1 MGFRIP
7 RKSSDEV
14 RSAGKYHYICT
25 YRAAAAPCSYIHT
38 DVVSAT
44 TAVQRSR
51 IYYVFLFFYEIPST
65 LNYCESHF
73 IKLKADSVGNYLLQI
88 KSKLRNAGGDK

>member
-25 YRAAAAPCSYIHT
+25 YELRAAELPGSYIHT

-44 TAVQRSR
+44 QPCSDH
-51 IYYVFLFFYEIPST
+51 VFIMSFYSFMKYQT
-65 LNYCESHF
+65 L
-73 IKLKADSVGNYLLQI
+73 
-88 KSKLRNAGGDK
+88 